1 MDIAQTGLSAS
12 PAPSPAYQP
21 LGLARLLRAA
31 TAGEDLTQLGE
42 RLLEHTQRHDDPY
55 ALLDFA
61 LVLELKYQKPSALA
75 VQGLA
80 LQMNRLYRLKNARAV
95 PAPVKVLVL
104 KAPGDLMTNTPFE
117 CLLQRADL
125 QVDVLYV
132 DQDLPPDVRL
142 PEHDVIL
149 NAACALDH
157 NADALARIAA
167 LTHGHERRVL
177 NRPERVAHTTR
188 DAAYALLGKVPG
200 ICMAHTVRLPR
211 ERVLEAAAGAFDL
224 SEVVDGR
231 YPFIV
236 RPVGS
241 HAGQGLVKVSDR
253 HELAA
258 YLEGSQVPEYY
269 VAPFIDYSDADGL
282 FRKYRIVMIDGK
294 PFLCHM
300 GISSQWMV
308 HYPYP
313 EMIGHPERRVAE
325 ADMMATFD
333 ADFAVRHREAFR
345 AIEALTGLDY
355 IGFDCA
361 ETGDGRLLIFETAT
375 AMVVHDMD
383 DPAMF
388 PYKAPQMQI
397 VFDAFYAMLCRA
409 GARPN

>member
-1 MDIAQTGLSAS
+1 MEIAQTGSSTA
-12 PAPSPAYQP
+12 AVPSQAYQP
-21 LGLARLLRAA
+21 LGLAELLRAA
-31 TAGEDLTQLGE
+31 TAGNDLTPLGE
-42 RLLEHTQRHDDPY
+42 LLLEHTQQNDDPY

-61 LVLELKYQKPSALA
+61 LVLELKYQKESALA
-75 VQGLA
+75 VQALA
-80 LQMNRLYRLKNARAV
+80 IQMSRLYRLKNARAV

-117 CLLQRADL
+117 CLVQRADL
-125 QVDVLYV
+125 QIDVLYV
-132 DQDLPPDVRL
+132 DQDLPSDFSL

-157 NADALARIAA
+157 NAESLARIAA
-167 LTHGHERRVL
+167 LTNSHDRRVL

-188 DAAYALLGKVPG
+188 DASYALLGKVPG

-211 ERVLEAAAGAFDL
+211 ERVLEAASGRFDL
-224 SEVVDGR
+224 SDVVDGQ

-253 HELAA
+253 HELAQ
-258 YLEGSQVPEYY
+258 YLEGPGVPEYY

-308 HYPYP
+308 HYPYA
-313 EMIGHPERRVAE
+313 EMIGNPERRGAE
-325 ADMMATFD
+325 AHMMATFD
-333 ADFAVRHREAFR
+333 TDFAVRHRAAFR
-345 AIEALTGLDY
+345 AIEELTGLDY

-361 ETGDGRLLIFETAT
+361 ETSDGRLLIFETAT

-383 DPAMF
+383 DPNTF
-388 PYKAPQMQI
+388 PYKVPQMQS

-409 GARPN
+409 GARPS